1 MFWKFLDSVDLDPGL
16 LRRFEDQTMAVV
28 GYEANVVWSPPKKHI
43 DMMSILSSFHSL
55 GATK

>member
-28 GYEANVVWSPPKKHI
+28 GYEANVVWSPQRHI